1 MSTATIDPSVSAR
14 SAPRHARS
22 PFATLVVKDLRLA
35 GPLILVASS
44 LLVAISALLVAM
56 PLFGESA
63 LKTAGLTA
71 WKHDTLARVGA
82 YSAAFW
88 MLAMFAGGASA
99 IMIAAG
105 DAGGR
110 TRYLVPTLP
119 ATPRLAYLSKCLA
132 TLITV
137 SGFLL
142 VGALVHAV
150 SPAESDMHAA
160 SCVAVLAT
168 AVVWAFA
175 APMFARTSG
184 GAFVAATVMPG
195 LVFISCAT
203 CASVFAPLATRR
215 MLIARGGADWL
226 DQLRGVGYSR
236 GSWIGNEMAVLIA
249 AAVVIL
255 LGLILAWRAR
265 GVVLCRQTPRELR
278 IPQLVRLAGIAASA
292 AAVSTIAAFA
302 WIWSTE
308 PSISQIMEKAK
319 RYSEWSGLPTSELVG
334 RVIDAVDVP
343 LDVKA
348 IPKERLEDW
357 ERSLLDARWDRI
369 DREQLSGVGEVLRQ
383 RCIND
388 IEAVRAA
395 AGAILESRPELSVPA
410 RLLAA
415 RYLDPRA
422 ELAIALQELARTSRD
437 LERLQLIDAVIR
449 NQCVLQLHAGPRVE
463 EEWVLSDGQSAS
475 AWNIPPFQVEQFVSK
490 QTRDRARRR
499 VGAAIALVAIEQAL
513 RTGVLGEADSR
524 GPDDRFA
531 IDIEM
536 VRKAREA
543 IEPPMTE
550 LAGALGI
557 SERNDS
563 EYLLWPT
570 TYLFHGPNTD
580 PAYLLPRRD

>member
-1 MSTATIDPSVSAR
+1 MSTATIDPSVSTR

-334 RVIDAVDVP
+334 RVIDAV
-343 LDVKA
+343 
-348 IPKERLEDW
+348 
-357 ERSLLDARWDRI
+357 
-369 DREQLSGVGEVLRQ
+369 
-383 RCIND
+383 
-388 IEAVRAA
+388 
-395 AGAILESRPELSVPA
+395 
-410 RLLAA
+410 
-415 RYLDPRA
+415 
-422 ELAIALQELARTSRD
+422 
-437 LERLQLIDAVIR
+437 IR
-449 NQCVLQLHAGPRVE
+449 NQRVLQLHAGPRVE

-563 EYLLWPT
+563 EYLLWRT

>member
-1 MSTATIDPSVSAR
+1 MSTATIDPSVSTR

-142 VGALVHAV
+142 VG
-150 SPAESDMHAA
+150 
-160 SCVAVLAT
+160 

-369 DREQLSGVGEVLRQ
+369 DREQLSGVDEVLRQ

-388 IEAVRAA
+388 IGAVRAA

-422 ELAIALQELARTSRD
+422 ELAIALQDLARTSRD

-449 NQCVLQLHAGPRVE
+449 NQRVLQLHAGPRVE

-563 EYLLWPT
+563 EYLLWRT